1 MNMVDT
7 HPNILIII
15 LNVCALIALIKSRL
29 SEWNKKQD
37 STICCLQNTLNMRHI
52 IIKSKWMEKFVC

>member
-15 LNVCALIALIKSRL
+15 LNVCALIALIKRQIIRMEQKTRL
-29 SEWNKKQD
+29 NYMLFTKYFKYETHN
-37 STICCLQNTLNMRHI
+37 N
-52 IIKSKWMEKFVC
+52 